1 MREERTGPKKKIVN
15 ACASRLSGFRPV
27 TNRPFAREVANHD
40 RPGLLPYPSKRRTV
54 DSAQGFDPP
63 RLRNQAKSDWALNR
77 NVDRFP
83 FAGDVRPDINAGC
96 VIQFICR
103 PTLGVEFKLGE
114 WVGSKHASPTI
125 VLVIWTS
132 VARRPI
138 AIHDRKFLGKTSSKL
153 SLIKSVGIID
163 IG

>member
-15 ACASRLSGFRPV
+15 ACALRLPGFRPV
-27 TNRPFAREVANHD
+27 TNPALRPRSRQS
-40 RPGLLPYPSKRRTV
+40 RPTRVVTVPEQKKNGRFRPRVRPTAASQPSQKRL
-54 DSAQGFDPP
+54 G
-63 RLRNQAKSDWALNR
+63 AKPQCR
-77 NVDRFP
+77 RFP